1 MPRNP
6 DKRLCAHAGC
16 RAWAMRGGVLCSI
29 HAGRAQQ
36 VPRPPAEILM
46 APSPG
51 PEDRRIPTL
60 DEEIALLAARRDHV
74 DRILR
79 QRLDPETCDVA
90 EALRYL
96 TVLAQV
102 GKSLALM
109 LVQRQAAGGAMEIER
124 FFEAVAERVKELSAA
139 TGPER
144 GS

>member
-1 MPRNP
+1 MTRNSA
-6 DKRLCAHAGC
+6 KHRCAHAGC
-16 RAWAMRGGVLCSI
+16 RAWAMRGGELCSV
-29 HAGRAQQ
+29 HAGRARQL
-36 VPRPPAEILM
+36 PRPPVEIVA
-46 APSPG
+46 APAPR

-60 DEEIALLAARRDHV
+60 EEEIALLAARRDHV

-79 QRLDPETCDVA
+79 QRLDAETCDAA

-109 LVQRQAAGGAMEIER
+109 LVQRQTAGGAAEIER

-139 TGPER
+139 TDAEKGN
-144 GS
+144 